1 MWKQTKVKIEQIHV
15 SRQDSNLRSLACQAV
30 LYYAYTVLIY
40 TNKNFN
46 NVDEKLKRMDI
57 LVGFKSFSIRHHP
70 IGISVLKWSTKF
82 ITMNTSIYKIL
93 KKTLF
98 YFFKKDKKNLLLAFA
113 NILQHQNIY
122 FVFLQPLDPGAIT

>member
-57 LVGFKSFSIRHHP
+57 LVGFKSFSIRSRHHP
-70 IGISVLKWSTKF
+70 IGISVLVHYYEYEY
-82 ITMNTSIYKIL
+82 I
-93 KKTLF
+93 
-98 YFFKKDKKNLLLAFA
+98 
-113 NILQHQNIY
+113 
-122 FVFLQPLDPGAIT
+122 